1 MKSRKIERCSF
12 LGKGAWSPPS
22 LGKKRRNLSRGF
34 ATILLTIF
42 IDPQLGLITD
52 RAMHEEESRQQLGR
66 IYIMLM
72 GARFLGTLAA
82 QLIIFPAAYMIS
94 MVVQWI

>member
-1 MKSRKIERCSF
+1 M
-12 LGKGAWSPPS
+12 
-22 LGKKRRNLSRGF
+22 
-34 ATILLTIF
+34 
-42 IDPQLGLITD
+42 GLITD